1 MSKFARAA
9 ATSQTLSLTAME
21 EASRMGQREP
31 DVEHLLLALT
41 LSEQAAGHV
50 LRSHGVTLEATR
62 KAIAEQRSLSL
73 QSIGIDLP
81 APDGGRITFH
91 ETNGYEWSKRAFDII
106 TRASKGR
113 NDGDAAAVLAE
124 LLTEPSGLI
133 EELLQR
139 LGTSPAALISHLAD
153 AKESSAPATP
163 STSATPADTLPD
175 SKHGSTEVFVP
186 APIEEVWAL
195 LVNPQRM
202 SEWEPLTGGVIAPDI
217 TGDAMVGASWMTIPP
232 TEWPDGKTVRVRRG
246 SERRRVELVA
256 GVPGS
261 SISWRFTYPDLGRS
275 NSYQLCIALSATTG
289 GTRLG
294 ITLAWR
300 RSRGWRRAVG
310 FMLAPLQRFAIWMQ
324 LRQFAGGISR
334 AFR

>member
-9 ATSQTLSLTAME
+9 ATSQTLSLAAME

-41 LSEQAAGHV
+41 LSEQTAGQV

-62 KAIAEQRSLSL
+62 QAIAEQRSLAL

-106 TRASKGR
+106 TRASKGK

-139 LGTSPAALISHLAD
+139 LGTSPAALINQLAD
-153 AKESSAPATP
+153 AEESNAAATP
-163 STSATPADTLPD
+163 STSPTPIAVPPD

-186 APIEEVWAL
+186 APIEKVWAL

-202 SEWEPLTGGVIAPDI
+202 PEWEPLTGGIIAPGI
-217 TGDAMVGASWMTIPP
+217 TGDAMVGASWLTIPP
-232 TEWPDGKTVRVRRG
+232 TEWPDGKTVRGRRG
-246 SERRRVELVA
+246 SERRRVELVSVA
-256 GVPGS
+256 PES
-261 SISWRFTYPDLGRS
+261 SISWRFTYPNLGRS
-275 NSYQLCIALSATTG
+275 NSYQLYIALSATTE

-294 ITLAWR
+294 ITLAWQ
-300 RSRGWRRAVG
+300 RSRDWRRAVG
-310 FMLAPLQRFAIWMQ
+310 FMLTPLQRFAIWMQ